1 MERCIVR
8 IYAKSQESLQDLQ
21 KVCDLDVFRTTA
33 KKIGSG
39 FVVEALISKQEIGR
53 LRAEGYRVDILTD
66 AEVLGRER
74 RKEVG
79 AD

>member
-1 MERCIVR
+1 MERCLVR

-21 KVCDLDVFRTTA
+21 KVYDLDVFRTTA
-33 KKIGSG
+33 KKIGSE

-53 LRAEGYRVDILTD
+53 LSAEGYRVDILTD
-66 AEVLGRER
+66 AEMLGSER